1 MRLLIKSMRFFTY
14 CVKPCSC
21 WAATAVSGLAVAA
34 CCCCGGGPEI
44 ADSAETMVP
53 VDPVNP
59 ALVVLAIAA
68 KFLCWAAVN
77 AATAFSG

>member
-1 MRLLIKSMRFFTY
+1 MRLIIKSMRLFTY

-34 CCCCGGGPEI
+34 CCCCGGGGP
-44 ADSAETMVP
+44 DSETETMVP

-59 ALVVLAIAA
+59 ALVVFAMAA
-68 KFLCWAAVN
+68 KFLCCAAVK